1 MERMNNLE
9 NTIRNQAT
17 MEKVPEDFHR
27 ALAATCDFLP
37 EKRKALHGRRTL
49 IFALAAVLVLG
60 LAVGAGASGVLGN
73 LTGIFQK
80 APNTQGWKNLDVMQ
94 ESLQRFSVPVE
105 ECEVTV
111 PGGLADKEMQ
121 VAVREAYYDGEFLYA
136 GLAMSVNE
144 SVDSLFDNL
153 EKGYDIL
160 LNGESQAAFE
170 DGKGLLYRSDGEATT
185 TAHWEKQDDGRY
197 ISLRGFRVPEEYRGR
212 DRLEVTLEYAGIY
225 TRDVLGLEHTVN
237 GREFSLR
244 FSVEKNNAPVR
255 SIDGN
260 GLEMGGIRFVSAVS
274 TPAGTAFTLDFPN
287 SYRNPSH
294 GAKFQDGSAI
304 GPATGRS
311 PSVEIEPGV
320 TRVTKLQAG
329 IAEGDSRKVLYSVF
343 DKNGSDRY
351 AAVFLLDF
359 DQGTA
364 TLDTPEAVTEN
375 AFVSRGYKL
384 EDTEL
389 EKITEGYKITLVS
402 WKEGGNMLSI
412 FVATPN
418 EPRDL
423 TVEIWQDDEMIG
435 SRLNTYGPDGNGF
448 TRDMYREGLH
458 NSPVSLLGMEDLNGD
473 EPVTIR
479 LYDAQTEELLDEET
493 ILLTEEAFR

>member
-1 MERMNNLE
+1 MDREKLFE
-9 NTIRNQAT
+9 VIGGLDDSLILQAA
-17 MEKVPEDFHR
+17 P
-27 ALAATCDFLP
+27 AP
-37 EKRKALHGRRTL
+37 GKASRRGRRMVL
-49 IFALAAVLVLG
+49 VALAAVLVLG
-60 LAVGAGASGVLGN
+60 LTVGAAATGVLGN

-105 ECEVTV
+105 DCEVTV
-111 PGGLADKEMQ
+111 PGGLMEKELQ

-136 GLAMSVNE
+136 GLALAVNK
-144 SVDSLFDNL
+144 SADSLFDNL
-153 EKGYDIL
+153 EKGYDLL
-160 LNGESQAAFE
+160 LNGESQAYYDE
-170 DGKGLLYRSDGEATT
+170 ESGGLLYRSDGEAVTD
-185 TAHWEKQDDGRY
+185 AFWEKLDDGRY
-197 ISLRGFRVPEEYRGR
+197 ISLRGFRVPEEYRGL
-212 DRLEVTLEYAGIY
+212 DCLEVTLQYAGIY

-244 FSVEKNNAPVR
+244 FSVEKNSAPVR
-255 SIDGN
+255 SIDGK

-294 GAKFQDGSAI
+294 GAAFQDGSAI
-304 GPATGRS
+304 GPTTARNS
-311 PSVEIEPGV
+311 SVEIEPGV

-364 TLDTPEAVTEN
+364 TLDTPEAVTETG
-375 AFVSRGYKL
+375 FVPRGYKL
-384 EDTEL
+384 ADAEL

-418 EPRDL
+418 EARDL
-423 TVEIWQDDEMIG
+423 TVEIWQNDELIG

-493 ILLTEEAFR
+493 ISLTADAFK